1 MRGRTS
7 SQPHHVSTTSR
18 LLSRIRSSKG
28 DITASSLVH
37 EQSGKAKRKGKDG
50 NRRGNHEVEE
60 LLSSLHGIGYLAKKK
75 KVYRLN
81 SDFIA
86 RGVIRVNSTGSAA
99 IVLEDGFEIL
109 VRKEHTGNARSG
121 DSVSFELD
129 DFRRGFFWA
138 RVSTVSSRKRERQ
151 LARIEQ
157 PVDNGI
163 ALTLLDTP
171 GNVKVWAP
179 RTGLPVTSGYF
190 AFVSLLEEMTPRGQ
204 RCEISE
210 TFPPWNEGY
219 DAQRIIV
226 KHGLP
231 SPHREY
237 KELKNTKEIM
247 ERESAGRKDYR
258 GLFTVTIDG
267 EYSKDFDDAISL
279 EQSGS
284 MHRLYVHIA
293 DVSAFVRK
301 GTQLD
306 REALERG
313 NSYYIGNQVVPML
326 PETLSNDLCSLKQ
339 GVDRLT
345 LTAELIIDA
354 KGNLRDM
361 SFHRGIIKVD
371 RRLTYTLAHDTVLGK
386 NKETA
391 LRKQLAPMD
400 KLSQLLKKMRMTRGR
415 VDLNIMNEEI
425 IYDGEKTADIRFA
438 QRLVSHR
445 IVEEFMLS
453 ANEAASK
460 LLREAAV
467 PTLYRIHENISDEK
481 LAALID
487 FFRTI
492 GFKFDRGI
500 STGLALQNIIDAV
513 AGKEYEQVVNFI
525 ILRSFM
531 QAFYGIEPAGHFGL
545 GFRDYTHFTSPIRR
559 YPDLVVHRCI
569 KSLIDGAR
577 HPFSAGE
584 LATIGEKNSMTERLA
599 MKAERDLVKL
609 KACRLLSG
617 SVGKVFDVVIS
628 SVSKFG
634 LNVALIDRP
643 IEGMV
648 PMWTLTDDY
657 YLVNEDEFT
666 VIGKRLGK
674 RFRIGDRLKA
684 VLAGADINT
693 LRLDFTLR

>member
-1 MRGRTS
+1 MRERHN
-7 SQPHHVSTTSR
+7 QQHHPVSATSR
-18 LLSRIRSSKG
+18 ILSHIRSSRG
-28 DITASSLVH
+28 DFTALSLA
-37 EQSGKAKRKGKDG
+37 EALSARGKRKGG
-50 NRRGNHEVEE
+50 NRGGNRETDE
-60 LLSSLHGIGYLAKKK
+60 LLSALHGIGYLAKKK
-75 KVYRLN
+75 KNYRLN
-81 SDFIA
+81 PEFIS

-129 DFRRGFFWA
+129 DYRRGVFWA
-138 RVSTVSSRKRERQ
+138 RVSTVSSRTRERQ
-151 LARIEQ
+151 LARVEQ
-157 PVDNGI
+157 PVDGGI

-171 GNVKVWAP
+171 GSVKVWAP
-179 RTGLPVTSGYF
+179 RTGLPVTAGYF
-190 AFVSLLEEMTPRGQ
+190 AFVSLTEEMTPRGQ
-204 RCEISE
+204 RCEIRE

-219 DAQRIIV
+219 DAQRMIV
-226 KHGLP
+226 KYGLP

-237 KELKNTKEIM
+237 KELKNTREIM
-247 ERESAGRKDYR
+247 DHEAEGRKDYR
-258 GLFTVTIDG
+258 NLFTVTIDG

-279 EQSGS
+279 EQKGAT
-284 MHRLYVHIA
+284 HRLYVHIA

-301 GTQLD
+301 GTALD

-313 NSYYIGNQVVPML
+313 NSYYIGNAVVPML
-326 PETLSNDLCSLKQ
+326 PESLSNDLCSLKQ
-339 GVDRLT
+339 GVDRLS
-345 LTAELIIDA
+345 LTCELTIDA
-354 KGNLRDM
+354 KGTLKDF
-361 SFHRGIIKVD
+361 SFHRGIINVD
-371 RRLTYTLAHDTVLGK
+371 RRLTYRIAHDTVLGK
-386 NKETA
+386 NKDAA
-391 LRKQLAPMD
+391 LKKELAPMD
-400 KLSQLLKKMRMTRGR
+400 RLARLLKKMRMARGR

-425 IYDGEKTADIRFA
+425 VYDGERTADIKFA
-438 QRLVSHR
+438 ERLVSHSM
-445 IVEEFMLS
+445 VEEFMLS
-453 ANEAASK
+453 ANEAASMA
-460 LLREAAV
+460 LREAAM
-467 PTLYRIHENISDEK
+467 PALYRIHENISDEK

-492 GFKFDRGI
+492 GFKFDRGVA
-500 STGLALQNIIDAV
+500 TGLALQNIIDAV

-569 KSLIDGAR
+569 KALIDGAR
-577 HPFSAGE
+577 HPYSAAE
-584 LATIGEKNSMTERLA
+584 LGTIGEKNSATERLA
-599 MKAERDLVKL
+599 MKAERDLLKL
-609 KACRLLSG
+609 KSCRLLAG
-617 SVGKVFDVVIS
+617 DVGKEFDVVVS

-634 LNVALIDRP
+634 LNVALIDKP

-684 VLAGADINT
+684 VLTGADINT